1 MTIIEAINQV
11 DALKHN
17 TYSQDQKVKW
27 LSRAESMI
35 KRLIIDTHEGGENV
49 EFNGF
54 TEDTDLHTA
63 LIAPEPYDELYVR
76 YLEMQIDY
84 ANGEIDRY
92 NGSAAMFHSTFQ
104 DYGRYYH
111 RTHMPRC
118 VKKNFFEEGM
128 GCTRS

>member
-1 MTIIEAINQV
+1 MTIIEAINQA

-49 EFNGF
+49 AFEKYD
-54 TEDTDLHTA
+54 EDTALNTV
-63 LIAPEPYDELYVR
+63 LIAPEPFDELYIR

-84 ANGEIDRY
+84 TNGEIERY
-92 NGSAAMFHSTFQ
+92 NGSAAMFHSAFNEFACH
-104 DYGRYYH
+104 YH
-111 RTHMPRC
+111 RGHLPRC
-118 VKKNFFEEGM
+118 VKKNFFEGGA
-128 GCTRS
+128 GCTHS

>member
-1 MTIIEAINQV
+1 MTIIEAIDQV

-35 KRLIIDTHEGGENV
+35 KRLIVDTHEGGEGIV
-49 EFNGF
+49 FNGF
-54 TEDTDLHTA
+54 TEDTDLHTE

-84 ANGEIDRY
+84 SNGEIDRY
-92 NGSAAMFHSTFQ
+92 NGSAAMFHSAFQ
-104 DYGRYYH
+104 DFGRYYH

-118 VKKNFFEEGM
+118 VKKNFFEEGT
-128 GCTRS
+128 GCIRS